1 MKYKLRP
8 YQQEASDAAVKFFQS
23 KEQYNALIIAPTGCH
38 AKGSKIL
45 MYDGSLKSV
54 ENIIVG
60 DTVMGDDGTP
70 RNVLALHRGHD
81 EMYRI
86 APIKGEPF
94 IVNGGHTLHLY
105 RTCCGFKYESER
117 SGYDEISVE
126 DYIKQTTTY
135 KHIHKLHRSLGV
147 DFLLSQHLAKT
158 TEPYFIGLFL
168 GDGSSCSGIN
178 ITTMRDEVTSYLYE
192 MADRW
197 GLRIRRALKRNGLNK
212 ASSYYF
218 VKKKRNNKP
227 NPIMQFVKSVGL
239 YKKAAGDKFIPN
251 EYKFASRYD
260 RLELL
265 AGLLDTDSYYDPAK
279 NTYEYCSKSLQLAKD
294 IEFLCRSLGF
304 YAKLGQ
310 AKFVNGT
317 PYYRISIT
325 GNMSLVPTKVEIR
338 KGHERRQKKSLYV
351 TGFSVEAIGKGEY
364 YGFTL
369 DGNHLYCDD
378 QFFVHHNCGKS
389 LLIADIA
396 YRIGGNMLILQP
408 SAEILKQ
415 NYAKMQSYGV
425 GDISVYSASC
435 GEKKINRI
443 TFATIGSIIHKKEE
457 FDHFKAIIIDEADV
471 VSAQGGMYK
480 TFLTHVKRKV
490 LGLTATPYRL
500 SSQRGKMEKG
510 VFKPI
515 PFKKGQNF
523 YMKGIVNQCIEKI
536 LTRTVPKMFH
546 KIIYQV
552 PIQTLLEQGYLSR
565 LRYFSVKAMNLSNVK
580 RNSTGQDFDDQS
592 LKDEMQSSNFVDSV
606 ENVVNRLLHPK
617 DQADTRKGILVFTK
631 FIDESY
637 ELSKRIPNSA
647 MVCGET
653 PKKEREQILEDF
665 KNGKLKVV
673 LNCSVLAVGFDYPAL
688 DTVVMARPTMSLRLY
703 YQILGR
709 ALRPYEGKK
718 GWVIDLCGNIERFGE
733 VENLQ
738 LVNDDKG
745 LPAYIG
751 YVGGEWKYLTGVYY

>member
-23 KEQYNALIIAPTGCH
+23 KEQYNALIICPTG
-38 AKGSKIL
+38 S
-45 MYDGSLKSV
+45 
-54 ENIIVG
+54 
-60 DTVMGDDGTP
+60 
-70 RNVLALHRGHD
+70 
-81 EMYRI
+81 
-86 APIKGEPF
+86 
-94 IVNGGHTLHLY
+94 
-105 RTCCGFKYESER
+105 
-117 SGYDEISVE
+117 
-126 DYIKQTTTY
+126 
-135 KHIHKLHRSLGV
+135 
-147 DFLLSQHLAKT
+147 
-158 TEPYFIGLFL
+158 
-168 GDGSSCSGIN
+168 
-178 ITTMRDEVTSYLYE
+178 
-192 MADRW
+192 
-197 GLRIRRALKRNGLNK
+197 
-212 ASSYYF
+212 
-218 VKKKRNNKP
+218 
-227 NPIMQFVKSVGL
+227 
-239 YKKAAGDKFIPN
+239 
-251 EYKFASRYD
+251 
-260 RLELL
+260 
-265 AGLLDTDSYYDPAK
+265 
-279 NTYEYCSKSLQLAKD
+279 
-294 IEFLCRSLGF
+294 
-304 YAKLGQ
+304 
-310 AKFVNGT
+310 
-317 PYYRISIT
+317 
-325 GNMSLVPTKVEIR
+325 
-338 KGHERRQKKSLYV
+338 
-351 TGFSVEAIGKGEY
+351 
-364 YGFTL
+364 
-369 DGNHLYCDD
+369 
-378 QFFVHHNCGKS
+378 GKS
-389 LLIADIA
+389 LLLADIA
-396 YRIGGNMLILQP
+396 YRIGGNILILQP

-480 TFLTHVKRKV
+480 EFLTHVNRKV

-565 LRYFSVKAMNLSNVK
+565 LRYFPVKAMNLSHVK

-606 ENVVNRLLHPK
+606 ENIVNRLLHPK

-665 KNGKLKVV
+665 KNGKIRVV
-673 LNCSVLAVGFDYPAL
+673 LNCSILAVGFDYPAL
-688 DTVVMARPTMSLRLY
+688 DTIVMARPTMSLRLY

-718 GWVIDLCGNIERFGE
+718 GWVIDLCGNVERFGE
-733 VENLQ
+733 IENLQ
-738 LVNDDKG
+738 LVNDEKG